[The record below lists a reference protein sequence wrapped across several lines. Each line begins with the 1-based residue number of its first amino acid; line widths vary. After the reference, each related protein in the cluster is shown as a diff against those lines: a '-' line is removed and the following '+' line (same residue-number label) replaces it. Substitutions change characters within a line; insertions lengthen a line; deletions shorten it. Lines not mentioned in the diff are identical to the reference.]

1 MTSRDGG
8 KGADYV
14 GRACLMGR
22 GGRVW
27 MGKLM
32 WCDARREEE
41 GAGGREGQLVD
52 GGGVAELGETDGL
65 YGEIVFVRDGW
76 LYSE

>member
-1 MTSRDGG
+1 
-8 KGADYV
+8 
-14 GRACLMGR
+14 
-22 GGRVW
+22 

-41 GAGGREGQLVD
+41 GAGGREGRLVD
-52 GGGVAELGETDGL
+52 GGGVAELGEMDGL